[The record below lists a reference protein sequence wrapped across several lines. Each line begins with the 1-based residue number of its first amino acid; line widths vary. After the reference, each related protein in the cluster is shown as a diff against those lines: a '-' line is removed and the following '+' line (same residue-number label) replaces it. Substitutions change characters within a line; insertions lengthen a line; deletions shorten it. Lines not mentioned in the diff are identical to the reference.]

1 MDSSL
6 KIYLRAIGQY
16 PLLTKEQE
24 IELGRLIKEGTPE
37 EAAEAR
43 EKMINSNL
51 RLVVSV
57 AKPFRN
63 DNHNISL
70 EDLIADGNTGLITA
84 VEKYDYSLGYRFST
98 CAVPWIKQ
106 AIMKAIIDKS
116 RIIRVPAHIIQ
127 KFNQYR
133 DAMHDLS
140 VQGID
145 NPTDEQV
152 AKLMKCDADD
162 IQKLRT
168 WKQNTA
174 SLETPLGDEEG
185 NTLEDVCADTSS
197 ETPDEYVEKVLRRDF
212 VNKLLADLN
221 PRTRTIFKLRFGL
234 GDENDPDEY
243 KVEHTLEEIG
253 DLLTPRITRERV
265 RQIVTQQIAKW
276 KIQYGDTFAIQLPLK
291 ENFI

>member
-133 DAMHDLS
+133 DAVHDLS

-152 AKLMKCDADD
+152 AKLMKCDAED

-185 NTLEDVCADTSS
+185 NTLEDVCADTSV

-253 DLLTPRITRERV
+253 DLLTPHITRERV

-276 KIQYGDTFAIQLPLK
+276 KIQYGDTFAI
-291 ENFI
+291 